1 MKREDLLKEMK
12 DSVGTQ
18 APIVFFE
25 KMADLLGLLF
35 DRIDE
40 LEADVKRVSLQSA
53 LAIQWEPKLAS
64 SMISKMI
71 EELRQDKDVYHEELF
86 QLKKAFVEDR
96 VTQEYQDFCNFWQEV
111 LGWHPFL
118 NYDK

>member
-1 MKREDLLKEMK
+1 MKREDLLKDMK
-12 DSVGTQ
+12 DSIGTQ
-18 APIVFFE
+18 APVVFFE
-25 KMADLLGLLF
+25 KMTDLLGLLF

-53 LAIQWEPKLAS
+53 LSIHWEPKLAS
-64 SMISKMI
+64 TMISNMI

-96 VTQEYQDFCNFWQEV
+96 VTQEYKDFCTFWQEV

-118 NYDK
+118 DYDK